1 MGAVPFE
8 PNMTQIVQEA
18 TKSLFHPDVRGLVL
32 VTSPE
37 LELGIDQELAKSI
50 NGVCLQVG

>member
-8 PNMTQIVQEA
+8 PKMTQIVQEA
-18 TKSLFHPDVRGLVL
+18 TNSLFHPDVLGLVL

-37 LELGIDQELAKSI
+37 LEPGVDEELARLVQ
-50 NGVCLQVG
+50 GVCLQVG